1 MATGNRPEGMKYGM
15 FDDLDIYKSM
25 KGTDYQDEIFGRTEI
40 NSNTM

>member
-1 MATGNRPEGMKYGM
+1 MKYGM

-25 KGTDYQDEIFGRTEI
+25 KGTDYQDEILVVQEI